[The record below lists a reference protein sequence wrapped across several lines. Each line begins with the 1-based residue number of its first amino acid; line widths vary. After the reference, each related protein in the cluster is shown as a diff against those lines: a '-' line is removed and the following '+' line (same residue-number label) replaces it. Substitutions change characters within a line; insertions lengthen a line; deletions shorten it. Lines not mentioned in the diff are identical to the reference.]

1 MTELIERAREGDQ
14 EAFEALVEQHAPA
27 VYAMALRFTASP
39 EEAEEVLQDTF
50 LTAFSK
56 LDTFRGDSA
65 LSTWL
70 TRIAINKA
78 LMRRRR
84 RRPEEPL
91 PETPQRE
98 VADWSDEPESLYQE
112 EELRTLLLQAV
123 DRLPPKY
130 REVFWLRD
138 VQGLSGQE
146 VAELLEL
153 SLPAVK
159 SRLLRARLALRE
171 ELAPYFERG
180 GGDGV
185 L

>member
-1 MTELIERAREGDQ
+1 MTELLARAQEGDAQ
-14 EAFEALVEQHAPA
+14 AFEALVEEHAPA
-27 VYAMALRFTASP
+27 VYAMALRFTDSP

-50 LTAFSK
+50 LTAFRK
-56 LDTFRGDSA
+56 LDSFREEAA

-70 TRIAINKA
+70 TRIAINHA

-84 RRPEEPL
+84 KRPEQPL
-91 PETPQRE
+91 PEAPRRE
-98 VADWSDEPESLYQE
+98 LADWSDEPEALYQE

-138 VQGLSGQE
+138 VEGLGGQE
-146 VAELLEL
+146 VADLLEL